1 VGVGGDSA
9 EFNWPG
15 MFGNDARGRTTAIN
29 NPCAP
34 ARSEAQM
41 EHQIIQR
48 KSPKGYIQKLDAGTY
63 AG

>member
-1 VGVGGDSA
+1 
-9 EFNWPG
+9 